1 MQTGVPQMPIIHSF
15 NFGKIVRSA
24 LWILF
29 ISNSIAAA
37 QDIEGSKDHPLL
49 SRYPNAT
56 ILEYIK
62 DYSAVEFATRQAANG
77 KIERKAI
84 EGDRTMIRYF
94 YAADNQPSPLQIIR
108 NYQNAIKKIGGVIV
122 YERLP
127 RDSDSGETTLKVT
140 SGGKEIWVQVAPD
153 IFSAP
158 TRSYLLHVVEIAAME
173 QVVSANKLLAEIN
186 KNGFVTLYINF
197 ETNKW
202 DLKEDGLATVR
213 EIVAML
219 KSAPTLKLS
228 IEGHTD
234 NVGAPASNKL
244 LSENRARSVMK
255 AVLAGG
261 VAPGRVTAVGL
272 GQENPIA
279 DNRTDEGRAKN
290 RRVELVKK
298 TD

>member
-1 MQTGVPQMPIIHSF
+1 MPIIHNF
-15 NFGKIVRSA
+15 NFGKIVCIA

-29 ISNSIAAA
+29 ISNPIAAA

-56 ILEYIK
+56 ILEYTK

-108 NYQNAIKKIGGVIV
+108 NYQNAIKKIGGVMV

-173 QVVSANKLLAEIN
+173 QVVSANKLLEEIN
-186 KNGFVTLYINF
+186 KKGFVTLYINF

-202 DLKEDGLATVR
+202 DLKEDGLATVK